1 MKKEETQEL
10 TNAQKRE
17 KATKKIQH
25 YSKFVPSDDINTPE
39 ELAEWLNDDEWEW
52 PSGIDCERATLTK
65 QWFANLS

>member
-17 KATKKIQH
+17 KATRKIQH

-39 ELAEWLNDDEWEW
+39 ELAEWLNDDEWE
-52 PSGIDCERATLTK
+52 
-65 QWFANLS
+65 